1 MQADIQIKFNDID
14 HVINILKKH
23 INWENSLNLIIEYNN
38 LVEMP
43 NFWDDKTKAQSTMKE
58 KKQLEKKINQIKSV
72 EIEKENLFELF
83 QLAEEEK
90 DNVLVDETIE
100 QIENLFKTCNKL
112 QLESLLSGEADTNN
126 CYIEI
131 HAGAGGTE
139 AQDWALM
146 LQRMYSR
153 WSEKRDFVVSSVEES
168 SGDEAG
174 IKSCTLLIEGFN
186 AYGWAKTESGV
197 HRLVRISPFDSSSRR
212 HTSFASIWVYPEIND
227 DIDIEI
233 EDKDLRI
240 DTYRASGAGGQ
251 HVNKTDSAIR
261 ITHLPTNTVVQCQN
275 DRSQHRNKSQALLM
289 LKAKLYE
296 IELKKREETNN
307 QNESDKGEIG
317 WGSQIRSYVLH
328 PYQMVKDLRTNV
340 EVGNTQAVLDGDIDV
355 FIESALALKVGMKR

>member
-1 MQADIQIKFNDID
+1 MQTEIQIKFNDIGNTL
-14 HVINILKKH
+14 NILKKH
-23 INWENSLNLIIEYNN
+23 FNWESSIKRVRELDQIIETK
-38 LVEMP
+38 
-43 NFWDDKTKAQSTMKE
+43 NFWNNASLAQSIMKE
-58 KKQLEKKINQIKSV
+58 KKQLEKTIDLIKSS
-72 EIEKENLFELF
+72 EIEKNNLFDLIT
-83 QLAEEEK
+83 LAEEEK
-90 DNVLVDETIE
+90 DQELIDETIS
-100 QIENLFKTCNKL
+100 QIDVLVKKCDQL

-126 CYIEI
+126 CFIEI

-146 LQRMYSR
+146 LLRMYSR
-153 WSEKRDFVVSSVEES
+153 WSEKKGYGVSIIEES

-174 IKSCTLLIEGFN
+174 IKSCTILIEGYN
-186 AYGWAKTESGV
+186 AYGWGKTESGV

-212 HTSFASIWVYPEIND
+212 HTSFASIWVYPEINNEI
-227 DIDIEI
+227 DIDI
-233 EDKDLRI
+233 EDKDLRV

-275 DRSQHRNKSQALLM
+275 DRSQHRNRAQAMSM

-296 IELKKREETNN
+296 IELKRREEVNN
-307 QNESDKGEIG
+307 QNTSDKGEIG

-328 PYQMVKDLRTNV
+328 PYQMVKDLRTNI
-340 EVGNTQAVLDGDIDV
+340 EVSNTQSVLDGDIDI